1 MKFSVAILFT
11 LICFAVGQGGGGGG
25 GGFGFEDEQTRD
37 QGKHFR
43 IEEKLQ

>member
-1 MKFSVAILFT
+1 MKFSVPILFT
-11 LICFAVGQGGGGGG
+11 LICFAVGQGGGGGF
-25 GGFGFEDEQTRD
+25 GFGDEQTRD